1 MHHCLPSLEHLPP
14 YSMDQMGLGTTE
26 VAVETLQIHSPD
38 LYSMDDCRIIKTRQ
52 FKNLIHGSYIHK
64 VGILLPYIGLQAC
77 LITSK
82 QTEPDLKNYKPLKF
96 HQHFP
101 KPSKTSKFVDWRCSP
116 LINIRVINFINK
128 SYRRRYIG
136 ICIWKSHSYL
146 PNTTLI
152 KTCHIY

>member
-64 VGILLPYIGLQAC
+64 VGISYHTLD
-77 LITSK
+77 SK
-82 QTEPDLKNYKPLKF
+82 PA
-96 HQHFP
+96 
-101 KPSKTSKFVDWRCSP
+101 
-116 LINIRVINFINK
+116 
-128 SYRRRYIG
+128 
-136 ICIWKSHSYL
+136 
-146 PNTTLI
+146 
-152 KTCHIY
+152 